1 VRYTYIHQVS
11 WEVEGTNE
19 FSEWFDGLNDAEQ
32 ASVIAVVDLL
42 EEHGATL
49 QFPHSWGVQKSRH
62 DHMRELRIQHQG
74 SPYRVLYCFDPRR
87 TAILL
92 IGGDKT
98 GNDRW
103 YDIHVPKADAIYDQY
118 LADLKKEGLL

>member
-1 VRYTYIHQVS
+1 MPAAIVDGLDTAFTSRRYRRVGVAEGSLSRRDCEYRESPTQLCLRRTWRPPKYLFDTLVRCAYIHQVS

-49 QFPHSWGVQKSRH
+49 
-62 DHMRELRIQHQG
+62 
-74 SPYRVLYCFDPRR
+74 
-87 TAILL
+87 
-92 IGGDKT
+92 
-98 GNDRW
+98 
-103 YDIHVPKADAIYDQY
+103 
-118 LADLKKEGLL
+118 